1 VSSTVTPVLA
11 ERHLKLVRTAGYI
24 ILALA
29 ALFPL
34 LDLGGAM
41 WPLHF
46 ESSTWRFGVLGLTA
60 NYAMGASIELFLLA
74 VLALV
79 TNHRTM
85 LLVLGVIAAVLA
97 VLMLGSAVLF
107 VLDAVQTRTKVNAVA
122 LHRFDLASAGAFGKM
137 ILFALADGLLARGV
151 FRAAAV
157 DRTARAKA
165 PVSPVIVGQTAE
177 RR

>member
-1 VSSTVTPVLA
+1 VSSTVTPVFA
-11 ERHLKLVRTAGYI
+11 ERNLKLVRTAGYI

-46 ESSTWRFGVLGLTA
+46 ESATWRFGVLGLTA
-60 NYAMGASIELFLLA
+60 NYVMGASIELFLLA

-79 TNHRTM
+79 TSHRTM
-85 LLVLGVIAAVLA
+85 LLVLGVIAAVLS
-97 VLMLGSAVLF
+97 VLMLGSSVLF
-107 VLDAVQTRTKVNAVA
+107 VLDAVQTRTKVNPVA
-122 LHRFDLASAGAFGKM
+122 LHRFDLAAAGALGKM
-137 ILFALADGLLARGV
+137 LLFAVADGLLARGV
-151 FRAAAV
+151 FRATGGERAARV
-157 DRTARAKA
+157 KA
-165 PVSPVIVGQTAE
+165 PVSPVIVGQAAE

>member
-1 VSSTVTPVLA
+1 VSSAVSPVLV
-11 ERHLKLVRTAGYI
+11 ERHLKLVRTAGYV

-34 LDLGGAM
+34 LDLAGAM

-46 ESSTWRFGVLGLTA
+46 ESATWRFGVLGLTA
-60 NYAMGASIELFLLA
+60 NYVMGASIELFLLA
-74 VLALV
+74 LLALV
-79 TNHRTM
+79 TSHRTM
-85 LLVLGVIAAVLA
+85 LMVLGVIAAILS

-107 VLDAVQTRTKVNAVA
+107 LLDAVQTRTKVNPIA
-122 LHRFDLASAGAFGKM
+122 LHRFDLAAAGALGKM
-137 ILFALADGLLARGV
+137 VLFAVADGLLARGV
-151 FRAAAV
+151 FRAAAGE
-157 DRTARAKA
+157 RTTRAKT